1 MRKTVTITTAAVFLG
16 LSGFAIAQD
25 QDPVKARQDT
35 MKTIGAQMKVLSDMA
50 KGTTAF
56 DADAANAALGLMERM
71 LDLAPPGLDEAVC
84 LANQDED
91 APGLTLWPEF
101 LCFSPFGAYLLESSG
116 VSLEEAQQRISAQA
130 LLIFEAQQDQRRSS
144 G

>member
-56 DADAANAALGLMERM
+56 DADAANAALGTMTEAAETIPVVFETESIEGETDASEDIWANWEDFVSKAEALHEAAMGAEVT
-71 LDLAPPGLDEAVC
+71 DEAS
-84 LANQDED
+84 L
-91 APGLTLWPEF
+91 
-101 LCFSPFGAYLLESSG
+101 GAAMQG
-116 VSLEEAQQRISAQA
+116 VGGACAACHKAYKL
-130 LLIFEAQQDQRRSS
+130 
-144 G
+144 